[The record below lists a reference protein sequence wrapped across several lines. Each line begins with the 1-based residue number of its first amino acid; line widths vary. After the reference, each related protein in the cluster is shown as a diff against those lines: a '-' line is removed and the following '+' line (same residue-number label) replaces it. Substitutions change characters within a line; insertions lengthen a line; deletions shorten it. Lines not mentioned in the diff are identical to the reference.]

1 MNNNDNGCLD
11 STDDC
16 PCEPPAIITCD
27 KTKKYAKFIPIPISE
42 TKCHNKRL
50 SFVPMIVPN
59 NGHGKLRGHLI
70 YEPLAEG
77 KNGYEPIKG
86 TEKISKKDVTVTK
99 NKMIDLELSCNE
111 LETLIRTLNKY
122 ATIAEKKYEDVPYY
136 LIKQLPSLDE
146 LHQILSDNWRLRLQ
160 EPTLYKLLL
169 FLTES
174 SNKELSNQI
183 ADLFETIEKK
193 SALSN
198 KPLKSKL
205 IYTAINSLPDLTLE
219 DLKTIVPLITDKE
232 KTLIKQYLN
241 IEELKQFIKELKS
254 SVDSDKDEKYWQN
267 IITQNNWVLSQ
278 LFPYPFVFH
287 GDKVHIGGQTLEK
300 EGGICD
306 FLVKNE
312 ITSNVSLIEIKAN
325 TDQLVN
331 NQPYRKGLNT
341 YSMSDNV
348 IGGVVQLLD
357 YKNTLMAHS
366 IQPNLDMK

>member
-1 MNNNDNGCLD
+1 M
-11 STDDC
+11 
-16 PCEPPAIITCD
+16 
-27 KTKKYAKFIPIPISE
+27 
-42 TKCHNKRL
+42 
-50 SFVPMIVPN
+50 
-59 NGHGKLRGHLI
+59 
-70 YEPLAEG
+70 
-77 KNGYEPIKG
+77 
-86 TEKISKKDVTVTK
+86 
-99 NKMIDLELSCNE
+99 
-111 LETLIRTLNKY
+111 
-122 ATIAEKKYEDVPYY
+122 
-136 LIKQLPSLDE
+136 
-146 LHQILSDNWRLRLQ
+146 
-160 EPTLYKLLL
+160 
-169 FLTES
+169 
-174 SNKELSNQI
+174 
-183 ADLFETIEKK
+183 
-193 SALSN
+193 
-198 KPLKSKL
+198 
-205 IYTAINSLPDLTLE
+205 PDLTLE

-366 IQPNLDMK
+366 IQLLSPEKLNSFNPQCVLIIGRIGGLNADQKRSFELYRSEINSVTIITYDELINRVELILTCLEKKDD